1 VDYCD
6 WTREHC
12 NVTRMSRAA
21 SGMITLAAVLVQ
33 ATAPVKL
40 PMPEP
45 VIPTF
50 TSEGDIKSA
59 DRRLELRMLSW
70 RYSR

>member
-1 VDYCD
+1 MV
-6 WTREHC
+6 
-12 NVTRMSRAA
+12 
-21 SGMITLAAVLVQ
+21 TLAPVLAQ
-33 ATAPVKL
+33 GTAAVKL
-40 PMPEP
+40 PMPAP

-50 TSEGDIKSA
+50 TSEGESESA